1 MEHANDAIKE
11 RLSKLGGQYTPKS
24 IKRVARYLD
33 DLFHNISVITFI
45 YRHCLTPPIRTM
57 GLAKELNKLLTT
69 PYEDEGKED
78 KAGPRLIKRRGK
90 FQVLFT

>member
-1 MEHANDAIKE
+1 
-11 RLSKLGGQYTPKS
+11 
-24 IKRVARYLD
+24 
-33 DLFHNISVITFI
+33 
-45 YRHCLTPPIRTM
+45 M

-90 FQVLFT
+90 FQVLFTQPY